1 MNVCVFIESWH
12 AGSSLYSPCQGGRE
26 RRLTVHQH
34 SHIHEFQAS
43 ENPCLKKL
51 GDDTSGTTSET
62 VLGLSHKCVYIQ
74 YRYMHPHIWI
84 CTHMHTHMYKKYQKQ
99 ISLVSERIEMMSS
112 YPRVLD
118 LDLDQDLRL
127 SKSSLWG
134 VGTTRQRKV
143 IQQSR
148 EAKNQSLRV
157 YGCLRKNHCPI
168 QPLQGPCS

>member
-12 AGSSLYSPCQGGRE
+12 AGSSLYSPCQGGGE

-51 GDDTSGTTSET
+51 GDDTSGTTSEA
-62 VLGLSHKCVYIQ
+62 VLGPSHKCVCIQ

-84 CTHMHTHMYKKYQKQ
+84 CTHMHTHTYKKYQKQ
-99 ISLVSERIEMMSS
+99 ISLVSERDDAELS
-112 YPRVLD
+112 
-118 LDLDQDLRL
+118 QGLRL
-127 SKSSLWG
+127 SLGPRLKIKSLWG
-134 VGTTRQRKV
+134 AGTMRQRKV

-148 EAKNQSLRV
+148 EVKKQPLRV
-157 YGCLRKNHCPI
+157 YDCLGKNHCPI